1 MIGIRPHRV
10 FAHGSASLSRGA
22 ARNAARGRATLRD
35 DQTNFVCPGRG
46 TGVVS
51 TAPSA

>member
-10 FAHGSASLSRGA
+10 AHGSASLFRGA
-22 ARNAARGRATLRD
+22 ALIAARGCTMLRD